1 VNDRGNNGT
10 CGESCVDCQ
19 FSTYMPVKLLRSQ
32 GLAPKQLQTVFT
44 ALILSCITYAIAVCG
59 GHLTNQQR

>member
-1 VNDRGNNGT
+1 MVHAVNLVLTVSSQRI
-10 CGESCVDCQ
+10 CLL
-19 FSTYMPVKLLRSQ
+19 KLLRSQ